1 MQIWT
6 IYIGCFGG
14 LNDFKLD
21 FKDGINVIEG
31 KNESGKTT
39 VCSFIK
45 FIFYGFK
52 DKRERSLYLN
62 WNSDTVSGY
71 LIIRQLDRTY
81 RIERTCTGSGTDSVK
96 IIDINTNTSVYDNM
110 LPSDVFLKVPS
121 DVFDRTIYVK
131 QADNGRI
138 DGRGIGEAIENLLY
152 SADET
157 INTDK
162 ALKKL
167 DDARTILL
175 HKNEKGG
182 KIYELETELD
192 YLNVRLDKAIESNRD
207 IVIKENYINRMKQ
220 LLSDNTQR
228 QTEITTEL
236 KYYETVKSAVKYNE
250 LIELKSKLTL
260 RNNDIEDL
268 KSEYMSDAG
277 FLPDLEYIE
286 KIKFCESEIEQYK
299 ETLDNI
305 DEQLKKI
312 DEMTPRQEEFL
323 DTLARYGG
331 QISLSEKID
340 NYILRRRT
348 MVIFGSIFSLLC
360 TFLFITAG
368 LIAVF
373 YNPIGALVS
382 IIAAIFLIGA
392 VLCFV
397 NASRQKVMCQLIYDD
412 FEVKNDNELESY
424 IENMLEETI
433 NNKDRRDNTFTL
445 HKNRENI
452 LLQRDEKAIELED
465 YLQKWNKSSVS
476 KTIADAEKYLYLLRE
491 KQYEYEKTKNQFNII
506 NQYFIENDFDEN
518 QLKNVEIITIDENQ
532 IKLLRRE
539 YDYIHQSNEA
549 LKTKIYETEKL
560 LIALQTENESPSL
573 IADEI
578 ANLKNKVT
586 HLRKC
591 HDSYLLAYE
600 KLSEASVGLKETS
613 LPKLTSYASELINR
627 FTAGKYDTLGIGH
640 DLKLEYTADNKTHK
654 SIFMSAGTL
663 DIAYLSLRFALIKL
677 LYRDINPPVLLD
689 ESFAR
694 LDDVRF
700 ENVLRFLSDISGDGT
715 QIIIFTS
722 QKRDAVVMKNAVTEF
737 NHIILG
743 GN

>member
-1 MQIWT
+1 MQIRT

-14 LNDFKLD
+14 LNDFRLD
-21 FKDGINVIEG
+21 FNDSINVIEG

-39 VCSFIK
+39 ICSFIK

-71 LIIRQLDRTY
+71 LIINQFDRLY
-81 RIERTCTGSGTDSVK
+81 RIERTCTNGGNDSVK

-110 LPSDVFLKVPS
+110 PPSDVFLKVPP
-121 DVFDRTIYVK
+121 DVYDRTIYVK

-167 DDARTILL
+167 DEARTILL

-182 KIYELETELD
+182 KIYELENELD
-192 YLNVRLDKAIESNRD
+192 YLNVRLDKAIESNHD

-220 LLSDNTQR
+220 LLSDNIQR
-228 QTEITTEL
+228 QNDITQEL
-236 KYYETVKSAVKYNE
+236 KYCETVKFALKYNE
-250 LIELKSKLTL
+250 LTEIKSNLILIK
-260 RNNDIEDL
+260 NNINEL
-268 KSEYMSDAG
+268 KSEYMNGND
-277 FLPDLEYIE
+277 FLPDFEYIE
-286 KIKFCESEIEQYK
+286 KIKSCELEIEQY
-299 ETLDNI
+299 EESLDGI
-305 DEQLKKI
+305 DAQLAKI
-312 DEMTPRQEEFL
+312 DEMTPEQEEFL
-323 DTLARYGG
+323 ETLTRYGG
-331 QISLSEKID
+331 QANLIDKID
-340 NYILRRRT
+340 NYLLRRRT

-360 TFLFITAG
+360 TFLFVIAG
-368 LIAVF
+368 LITML
-373 YNPIGALVS
+373 YNPIGAFIS
-382 IIAAIFLIGA
+382 IGAAVFLIGA

-397 NASRQKVMCQLIYDD
+397 NASRQKIMCQLIYDD
-412 FEVKNDNELESY
+412 FGVANETELENH
-424 IENMLEETI
+424 IENMLDETI
-433 NNKDRRDNTFTL
+433 NNKDRRDNTFIL
-445 HKNRENI
+445 HKNHENI
-452 LLQRDEKAIELED
+452 VLQRDEKISELED
-465 YLQKWNKSSVS
+465 NLQKWNKSSVS
-476 KTIADAEKYLYLLRE
+476 KAVADAEKYLYLLRE
-491 KQYEYEKTKNQFNII
+491 KQYEYEKTKNQFDII
-506 NQYFIENDFDEN
+506 NQHLIENDFDEEE
-518 QLKNVEIITIDENQ
+518 LKNVEITEIDENH

-549 LKTKIYETEKL
+549 LKPKIHETEKQ
-560 LIALQTENESPSL
+560 LITLQAENESPSL
-573 IADEI
+573 IADKI
-578 ANLKNKVT
+578 TNLKNKIT
-586 HLRKC
+586 QLRKC

-600 KLSEASVGLKETS
+600 KLSEASVGVKETS
-613 LPKLTSYASELINR
+613 LPKLSAYASELINR
-627 FTAGKYDTLGIGH
+627 FSSGKYDTLGIGH

-694 LDDVRF
+694 LDDIRF
-700 ENVLRFLSDISGDGT
+700 EKVLRFLSDISVDGT
-715 QIIIFTS
+715 QILLFTS
-722 QKRDAVVMKNAVTEF
+722 QKRDAVVMKNVVTEF